1 MKKNIASIF
10 ISLFFII
17 SIDFFFGKKILHYLY
32 SLNFIDSPMEV
43 KLQRKAIEEN
53 ERSYRIQN
61 TFFHHSL
68 KPNIKVDSNWGGI
81 KYKTCTNKYGFREN
95 CSKENFKN
103 NNLQNILFIGDSFTE
118 GLGLDYEKTFVG
130 LYEKYS
136 KDKVLNLA
144 VTSYSPIIYFNKI
157 KYYLDRGLQA
167 KHVIVFIDIS
177 DIDDEKNYYKICED
191 GKHVCDVQ
199 PINNLS
205 KITNIGKT
213 EEQNFLPLMNF
224 LKQQIRKVKKRIK
237 PENYIYRRN
246 FQRSSWTYLE
256 NNFTDNQ
263 GINNAINYM
272 TKLSNYLNNRN
283 IKLSIGVYPHPATL
297 LYDTENSLQVKIW
310 SDFCEENGCENFI
323 NLFPTFFSKKS
334 YMQDSEI
341 IDKYYIKQD
350 IHFNESGNQE
360 IFDKIKNLN
369 FGAPGR
375 I

>member
-1 MKKNIASIF
+1 MIVLPRGWFS
-10 ISLFFII
+10 
-17 SIDFFFGKKILHYLY
+17 
-32 SLNFIDSPMEV
+32 
-43 KLQRKAIEEN
+43 
-53 ERSYRIQN
+53 
-61 TFFHHSL
+61 
-68 KPNIKVDSNWGGI
+68 
-81 KYKTCTNKYGFREN
+81 
-95 CSKENFKN
+95 
-103 NNLQNILFIGDSFTE
+103 
-118 GLGLDYEKTFVG
+118 YEKTFVG

-136 KDKVLNLA
+136 KNKVFNLA

-157 KYYLDRGLQA
+157 KYYIDRGLKT

-283 IKLSIGVYPHPATL
+283 IKI
-297 LYDTENSLQVKIW
+297 
-310 SDFCEENGCENFI
+310 
-323 NLFPTFFSKKS
+323 
-334 YMQDSEI
+334 
-341 IDKYYIKQD
+341 
-350 IHFNESGNQE
+350 
-360 IFDKIKNLN
+360 LN
-369 FGAPGR
+369 
-375 I
+375 